1 MVLPRKS
8 KSDPL
13 WTVVQYIVSPILSVS
28 YISFH
33 IGLILTFI
41 LFFTAF
47 FSILILKL
55 KFRISRTKKSEDQN
69 VIAFF
74 HPYCDAGG
82 GGERVLWCG
91 IRAIQRRFPAEK
103 IVIFTGDINSAPDQI
118 IAKAQQRFNIEINK
132 ENLEFIYLHR
142 RKWIEAE
149 TYPRFTLLG
158 QSLGS
163 MWLALEALEK
173 CCPDVFLDTM
183 GYAFALPIFKYFGNC
198 KVGCYVHYP
207 TISTD
212 MLDKVRSRKSG
223 FNNKRGIANSRW
235 ATKIKLIYYNIFAWL
250 YGKAGACS
258 DLTMVNGSWTEDHIN
273 KLWHKPGQ
281 LVHKIYP
288 PCDVQNFKELKR
300 DPNEDE
306 VDDEISFKD
315 NAVADDIKTI
325 VSIGQFRPE
334 KDHALQIRAM
344 YELRELLSEE
354 KWNKI
359 KLVLIGGCR
368 NEEDEKR
375 VKDLKDLCRH
385 FSIENNVEFR
395 LNVPFEELC
404 QAMQKASIGLHS
416 MWNEHFG
423 IAVVEMLAAGL
434 ITIAH
439 RSGGPLMDI
448 VVEEANSRNGF
459 LAERDQEY
467 AAMISYILNLNPEGR
482 QGIRERA
489 RSSVDRFS
497 DQNFERGWR
506 QATEA
511 LINND
516 TPVSQKNSNQ
526 FLFLVFLLFILF
538 LFLLL
543 RFIRLA

>member
-33 IGLILTFI
+33 IGLILTFV

-47 FSILILKL
+47 FSILILKVR
-55 KFRISRTKKSEDQN
+55 FRISRTKKSDDQK